1 MSTTTPTPTPTSG
14 NNNAGASAMVQSA
27 PVWIW
32 ALLGAVI
39 IGGIILLRS
48 CGGDK
53 TSSTQPTN
61 SLPATVEALVL
72 TYEGITPC
80 SSFVGWSYKVRTD
93 GHPLRIKYKGCEW
106 VERPSEGNFEAPKT
120 FEPGDALFAS
130 PDLLHPNVRVQVY
143 KKIQIQI
150 RP

>member
-1 MSTTTPTPTPTSG
+1 MNITTRQT
-14 NNNAGASAMVQSA
+14 
-27 PVWIW
+27 WIVFIVTC
-32 ALLGAVI
+32 LLIVTTAAV
-39 IGGIILLRS
+39 GIRG
-48 CGGDK
+48 CNKNVKAK